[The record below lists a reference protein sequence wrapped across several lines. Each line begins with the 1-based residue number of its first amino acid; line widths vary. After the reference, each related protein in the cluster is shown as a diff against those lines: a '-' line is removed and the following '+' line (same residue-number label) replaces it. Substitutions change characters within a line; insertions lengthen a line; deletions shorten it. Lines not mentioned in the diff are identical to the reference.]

1 MRAGAICPHGHP
13 IGYVRGWR
21 ARGGGMVVPLA
32 NAKASRR
39 TATGSDTPGTVEA
52 ATIAEC
58 EPFADERPAMVA
70 NAIAMAKILDS
81 PELIGL
87 AVQISRQLTAVWPAC
102 RHSRERN
109 RVDDNYVAAIQAL
122 FDWLASGL
130 NSGSSATQLSSSRSG
145 NGAKPGELTA

>member
-32 NAKASRR
+32 NAKTSRR
-39 TATGSDTPGTVEA
+39 TARGPDKPGTVEA

-81 PELIGL
+81 PELTGL
-87 AVQISRQLTAVWPAC
+87 AVQ
-102 RHSRERN
+102 
-109 RVDDNYVAAIQAL
+109 
-122 FDWLASGL
+122 
-130 NSGSSATQLSSSRSG
+130 SSR
-145 NGAKPGELTA
+145 